1 MLYYLIF
8 KMPNVLFIFVPIMV
22 TVAVTACI
30 GQAEAMTEPFPR
42 IQVLQNKIIKNK
54 KTDLPPSDD

>member
-22 TVAVTACI
+22 TIAVTACI

-42 IQVLQNKIIKNK
+42 IQVL
-54 KTDLPPSDD
+54 